1 MQLKGAYDGYSC
13 QQLLSIISNP
23 TLSDICRKIYCDR
36 GITAVFKKT
45 ALSGDEESIELLHN
59 IALGYDEFGKKAED
73 ILYHIVRTPTNE
85 TLSIIRLIKNAC
97 LKLYNLAHAAT
108 NSPLKPAGPDNSDD
122 LLFKKLFSPS
132 KLMTIIGD
140 EIPLISEKQ
149 SLSKVLLNDKNNELS
164 DGTNFWDKN
173 RQLTT
178 DEIDCYLQKIAANAK
193 NTQVN
198 YPTGLYLPDSN
209 STYLEFAL
217 NDNIKIDPSWPKEVQ
232 LFPINTGGHWI
243 LVSLQKIVNEK
254 NNTPQIK
261 CVIFNSLRALGH
273 DKENSLKRV
282 INSFNSKIMGEM
294 PNNKNITDHLTEPE
308 IIFLHADLQQYLSQ
322 SCGAFV
328 CMAAKE
334 VIEQRESNSDS
345 APYTLL
351 KNYADRFKKYS
362 AEEQYEID
370 FQHRLI
376 NRNCYLDKY
385 GDALI
390 NASYT
395 QLEKTHSQPK
405 NRASGNRVS

>member
-1 MQLKGAYDGYSC
+1 MVTVVSNYCQLSQTQLC
-13 QQLLSIISNP
+13 QTFAEKFTVTEELLQS
-23 TLSDICRKIYCDR
+23 L
-36 GITAVFKKT
+36 KKT

-73 ILYHIVRTPTNE
+73 ILYHIVRNPTNE

-97 LKLYNLAHAAT
+97 LKLYNLAHTAT
-108 NSPLKPAGPDNSDD
+108 KHPLKSHDSDD

-132 KLMTIIGD
+132 KLMTIIGE

-149 SLSKVLLNDKNNELS
+149 SLSKVLLNDENNELS

-178 DEIDCYLQKIAANAK
+178 DEIACYLKKIAANAK

-198 YPTGLYLPDSN
+198 YPTDFYLPNSN
-209 STYLEFAL
+209 STYLEVAL
-217 NDNIKIDPSWPKEVQ
+217 NDNIKSDPLWPKAVQ

-254 NNTPQIK
+254 NNTQQIK
-261 CVIFNSLRALGH
+261 CIIFNSLRALGH
-273 DKENSLKRV
+273 EKENSLKRI
-282 INSFNSKIMGEM
+282 INSFNSELMGEM
-294 PNNKNITDHLTEPE
+294 SNNNIKVHLTEPE

-328 CMAAKE
+328 CMAAQE

-370 FQHRLI
+370 FQHRQA

-385 GDALI
+385 GDANI
-390 NASYT
+390 NHYYKD
-395 QLEKTHSQPK
+395 LEIKHSQPQ
-405 NRASGNRVS
+405 NRASGKRVS

>member
-1 MQLKGAYDGYSC
+1 MVTVVSNYCQLSQTQLC
-13 QQLLSIISNP
+13 QTFAEKFTVTEELLQS
-23 TLSDICRKIYCDR
+23 L
-36 GITAVFKKT
+36 KKT

-73 ILYHIVRTPTNE
+73 ILYHIVRNPTNE

-97 LKLYNLAHAAT
+97 LKLYNLAHTAT
-108 NSPLKPAGPDNSDD
+108 KHPLKSHDSDD

-132 KLMTIIGD
+132 KLMTIIGED
-140 EIPLISEKQ
+140 IPLISEKQ

-178 DEIDCYLQKIAANAK
+178 DEIACYLKKIAANAK

-198 YPTGLYLPDSN
+198 YPTDFYLPNSN
-209 STYLEFAL
+209 STYLEVAL
-217 NDNIKIDPSWPKEVQ
+217 NDNIKSDPLWPKAVQ

-254 NNTPQIK
+254 NNTQQIK
-261 CVIFNSLRALGH
+261 CIIFNSLRALGH
-273 DKENSLKRV
+273 EKENSLKRI
-282 INSFNSKIMGEM
+282 INSFNSELMGEM
-294 PNNKNITDHLTEPE
+294 SNNNIKVHLTEPE

-328 CMAAKE
+328 CMAAQE

-345 APYTLL
+345 AHYTLL

-370 FQHRLI
+370 FQHRQV

-385 GDALI
+385 GDANI
-390 NASYT
+390 NHYYKD
-395 QLEKTHSQPK
+395 LEIKHSQPQ
-405 NRASGNRVS
+405 NRASGKRVS

>member
-1 MQLKGAYDGYSC
+1 MVTVVSNYCQLS
-13 QQLLSIISNP
+13 QTQLSQTFAEKFTVTEELLQS
-23 TLSDICRKIYCDR
+23 L
-36 GITAVFKKT
+36 KKT

-59 IALGYDEFGKKAED
+59 IALGYDKFGKEAED

-97 LKLYNLAHAAT
+97 LKLYNLAHIAT
-108 NSPLKPAGPDNSDD
+108 NSPLKSHDSDD

-140 EIPLISEKQ
+140 AIPLISEKQ
-149 SLSKVLLNDKNNELS
+149 SLSKVLLNDENNELS

-178 DEIDCYLQKIAANAK
+178 DEIACYLQKIAANAK

-198 YPTGLYLPDSN
+198 YPTGLYVPY
-209 STYLEFAL
+209 STRTHLEDAL
-217 NDNIKIDPSWPKEVQ
+217 NENIKSDPSWPNEVQ

-243 LVSLQKIVNEK
+243 LVSLQKIVNKK
-254 NNTPQIK
+254 NNKLQIK
-261 CVIFNSLRALGH
+261 CVIFNSLRALGY

-282 INSFNSKIMGEM
+282 INSFNSELMGEM
-294 PNNKNITDHLTEPE
+294 SNNNIKVHLNEPE
-308 IIFLHADLQQYLSQ
+308 IIFLHADLQQYLRQ

-328 CMAAKE
+328 CMAAQE

-370 FQHRLI
+370 FQHRLA

-385 GDALI
+385 GDANI
-390 NASYT
+390 NHYYRN
-395 QLEKTHSQPK
+395 LEIKHSQPK
-405 NRASGNRVS
+405 NRASGKRVS

>member
-1 MQLKGAYDGYSC
+1 MVTVVSNYCQLS
-13 QQLLSIISNP
+13 QTQLSQTFAEKFTVTEELLQS
-23 TLSDICRKIYCDR
+23 L
-36 GITAVFKKT
+36 KKT

-73 ILYHIVRTPTNE
+73 ILYHIVRNPTNE

-97 LKLYNLAHAAT
+97 LKLYNLAHTAT
-108 NSPLKPAGPDNSDD
+108 NSHLKPTGPDTSDV

-149 SLSKVLLNDKNNELS
+149 SLSKVLLNDENNELS
-164 DGTNFWDKN
+164 DDTNFWDKN

-178 DEIDCYLQKIAANAK
+178 DEIACYLQKIAANAK

-198 YPTGLYLPDSN
+198 YPTGLYVPY
-209 STYLEFAL
+209 STRTHLEDAL
-217 NDNIKIDPSWPKEVQ
+217 NENIKSDPSWPNEVQ

-254 NNTPQIK
+254 NNTQQIK

-282 INSFNSKIMGEM
+282 INSFNSKFMGEM
-294 PNNKNITDHLTEPE
+294 PNNDNITDHLTEPE

-328 CMAAKE
+328 CMAAQE

-345 APYTLL
+345 SPYTLL

-385 GDALI
+385 GDANI
-390 NASYT
+390 NHYYIN
-395 QLEKTHSQPK
+395 LEIKYSHPQNK
-405 NRASGNRVS
+405 ASGKRVS

>member
-1 MQLKGAYDGYSC
+1 MVTVVSNYCQLS
-13 QQLLSIISNP
+13 QTQLSQTFAEKFTVTEELLQS
-23 TLSDICRKIYCDR
+23 L
-36 GITAVFKKT
+36 KKT

-73 ILYHIVRTPTNE
+73 ILYHIVRNPTNE

-97 LKLYNLAHAAT
+97 LKLYNLAHTAT
-108 NSPLKPAGPDNSDD
+108 KHPLKSHDSDD

-132 KLMTIIGD
+132 KLMTIIGED
-140 EIPLISEKQ
+140 IPLISEKQ

-178 DEIDCYLQKIAANAK
+178 DEIACYLKKIAANAK

-198 YPTGLYLPDSN
+198 YPTDFYLPNSN
-209 STYLEFAL
+209 STYLEVAL
-217 NDNIKIDPSWPKEVQ
+217 NDNIKSDPLWPKAVQ

-254 NNTPQIK
+254 NNTQQIK
-261 CVIFNSLRALGH
+261 CIIFNSLRALGH
-273 DKENSLKRV
+273 EKENSLKRI
-282 INSFNSKIMGEM
+282 INSFNSELMREM
-294 PNNKNITDHLTEPE
+294 SNNNIKVHLTEPE

-328 CMAAKE
+328 CMAAQE

-370 FQHRLI
+370 FQHRQVD
-376 NRNCYLDKY
+376 RNCYLDKY
-385 GDALI
+385 GDANI
-390 NASYT
+390 NDYYRD
-395 QLEKTHSQPK
+395 LEIKHSQPQ
-405 NRASGNRVS
+405 NRASGKRVS

>member
-1 MQLKGAYDGYSC
+1 MMVTVVSNYCQLSQTQLC
-13 QQLLSIISNP
+13 QTFAEKFTVTEELLQS
-23 TLSDICRKIYCDR
+23 L
-36 GITAVFKKT
+36 KKT

-73 ILYHIVRTPTNE
+73 ILYHIVRNPTNE

-97 LKLYNLAHAAT
+97 LKLYNLAHTAT
-108 NSPLKPAGPDNSDD
+108 KHPLKSHDSDD

-132 KLMTIIGD
+132 KLMTIIGED
-140 EIPLISEKQ
+140 IPLISEKQ

-178 DEIDCYLQKIAANAK
+178 DEIACYLKKIAANAK

-198 YPTGLYLPDSN
+198 YPTDFYLPNSN
-209 STYLEFAL
+209 STYLEVAL
-217 NDNIKIDPSWPKEVQ
+217 NDNIKSDPLWPKAVQ

-254 NNTPQIK
+254 NNTQQIK
-261 CVIFNSLRALGH
+261 CIIFNSLRALDH
-273 DKENSLKRV
+273 EKENSLKRI
-282 INSFNSKIMGEM
+282 INSFNSELMREM
-294 PNNKNITDHLTEPE
+294 SNNNIKVHLTEPE

-328 CMAAKE
+328 CMAAQE

-345 APYTLL
+345 AHYTLL

-370 FQHRLI
+370 FQHRQV

-385 GDALI
+385 GDANI
-390 NASYT
+390 NDYYRD
-395 QLEKTHSQPK
+395 LEIKHSQPQ
-405 NRASGNRVS
+405 NRASGKRVS

>member
-1 MQLKGAYDGYSC
+1 MVTVVSNYCQLS
-13 QQLLSIISNP
+13 QTQLSQTFAEKFTVTEELLQS
-23 TLSDICRKIYCDR
+23 L
-36 GITAVFKKT
+36 KKT

-59 IALGYDEFGKKAED
+59 IALGYDKFGKEAED
-73 ILYHIVRTPTNE
+73 ILYHIVRTPINE

-97 LKLYNLAHAAT
+97 LKLYNLAHIAT
-108 NSPLKPAGPDNSDD
+108 NSPLKSHDSDD

-149 SLSKVLLNDKNNELS
+149 SLSKVLLNDENNELS

-178 DEIDCYLQKIAANAK
+178 DEIACYLQKIAANAK

-198 YPTGLYLPDSN
+198 YPTGLYVPY
-209 STYLEFAL
+209 STRTHLEDAL
-217 NDNIKIDPSWPKEVQ
+217 NENIKSDPSWPNEVQ

-243 LVSLQKIVNEK
+243 LVSLQKIVNKK
-254 NNTPQIK
+254 NNKLQIK
-261 CVIFNSLRALGH
+261 CVIFNSLRALGY

-282 INSFNSKIMGEM
+282 INSFNSELMGEM
-294 PNNKNITDHLTEPE
+294 SNNNIKVHLNEPE

-328 CMAAKE
+328 CMAAQE

-370 FQHRLI
+370 FQHRLA

-385 GDALI
+385 GDANI
-390 NASYT
+390 NHYYRN
-395 QLEKTHSQPK
+395 LEIKHSQPK
-405 NRASGNRVS
+405 NRASGKRVS

>member
-1 MQLKGAYDGYSC
+1 MVTVVSNYCQLS
-13 QQLLSIISNP
+13 QTQLSQTFAEKFTVTDELLQS
-23 TLSDICRKIYCDR
+23 L
-36 GITAVFKKT
+36 KKK

-73 ILYHIVRTPTNE
+73 ILYHIVRNPTNE

-97 LKLYNLAHAAT
+97 LKLYNLAHTAT
-108 NSPLKPAGPDNSDD
+108 KHPLKSHDSDD

-132 KLMTIIGD
+132 KLMTIIGED
-140 EIPLISEKQ
+140 IPLISEKQ

-178 DEIDCYLQKIAANAK
+178 DEIACYLKKIAANAK

-198 YPTGLYLPDSN
+198 YPTDFYLPNSN
-209 STYLEFAL
+209 STYLEVAL
-217 NDNIKIDPSWPKEVQ
+217 NDNIKSDPLWPKAVQ

-254 NNTPQIK
+254 NNTQQIK
-261 CVIFNSLRALGH
+261 CIIFNSLRALGH
-273 DKENSLKRV
+273 EKENSLKRI
-282 INSFNSKIMGEM
+282 INSFNSELMGEM
-294 PNNKNITDHLTEPE
+294 SNNNIKVHLTEPE

-328 CMAAKE
+328 CMAAQE

-370 FQHRLI
+370 FQHRQA

-385 GDALI
+385 GDANI
-390 NASYT
+390 NDYYRD
-395 QLEKTHSQPK
+395 LEIKHSQPQ
-405 NRASGNRVS
+405 NRASGKRVS

>member
-1 MQLKGAYDGYSC
+1 MMVTVVSNYCQLS
-13 QQLLSIISNP
+13 QTQLSQTFAEKFTVTEELLQS
-23 TLSDICRKIYCDR
+23 L
-36 GITAVFKKT
+36 KKT

-59 IALGYDEFGKKAED
+59 IALGYDKFGKEAED

-97 LKLYNLAHAAT
+97 LKLYNLAHIAT
-108 NSPLKPAGPDNSDD
+108 NSPLKSHDSDD

-149 SLSKVLLNDKNNELS
+149 SLSKVLLNDENNELS

-178 DEIDCYLQKIAANAK
+178 DEIACYLQKIAANAK

-198 YPTGLYLPDSN
+198 YPTGLYVPY
-209 STYLEFAL
+209 STRTHLEDAL
-217 NDNIKIDPSWPKEVQ
+217 NENIKSDPSWPNEVQ

-243 LVSLQKIVNEK
+243 LVSLQKIVNKK
-254 NNTPQIK
+254 NNKLQIK
-261 CVIFNSLRALGH
+261 CVIFNSLRALGY

-282 INSFNSKIMGEM
+282 INSFNSELMGEM
-294 PNNKNITDHLTEPE
+294 SNNTIKVHLNEPE

-328 CMAAKE
+328 CMAAQE

-370 FQHRLI
+370 FQHRLA

-385 GDALI
+385 GDANI
-390 NASYT
+390 NHYYRN
-395 QLEKTHSQPK
+395 LEIKHSQPK
-405 NRASGNRVS
+405 NRASGKRVS

>member
-1 MQLKGAYDGYSC
+1 MVTVVSNYCQLSQTQLC
-13 QQLLSIISNP
+13 QTFAEKFTVTEELLQS
-23 TLSDICRKIYCDR
+23 L
-36 GITAVFKKT
+36 KKT

-73 ILYHIVRTPTNE
+73 ILYHIVINPTNE

-97 LKLYNLAHAAT
+97 LKLYNLAHTAT
-108 NSPLKPAGPDNSDD
+108 KHPLKSHDSDD

-132 KLMTIIGD
+132 KLMTIIGED
-140 EIPLISEKQ
+140 IPLISEKQ

-178 DEIDCYLQKIAANAK
+178 DEIDCYLQKIAASAK

-209 STYLEFAL
+209 STYLEIAL
-217 NDNIKIDPSWPKEVQ
+217 NDNIKSDPSWPKEVQ

-254 NNTPQIK
+254 NNTQQIK

-273 DKENSLKRV
+273 DNENSLKRI
-282 INSFNSKIMGEM
+282 INSFNSELIGEM
-294 PNNKNITDHLTEPE
+294 SNNNIKVHLTEPE

-328 CMAAKE
+328 CMAAQE

-370 FQHRLI
+370 FQHRQA

-385 GDALI
+385 GDANI
-390 NASYT
+390 NHYYRN
-395 QLEKTHSQPK
+395 LEIKYSPPQNK
-405 NRASGNRVS
+405 ASGKRVS

>member
-1 MQLKGAYDGYSC
+1 MMVTVVSNYCQLS
-13 QQLLSIISNP
+13 QTQLSQTFAEKFTVTEELLQS
-23 TLSDICRKIYCDR
+23 L
-36 GITAVFKKT
+36 KKT

-59 IALGYDEFGKKAED
+59 IALGYDKFGKEAED

-97 LKLYNLAHAAT
+97 LKLYNLAHIAT
-108 NSPLKPAGPDNSDD
+108 NSPLKSHDSDD

-149 SLSKVLLNDKNNELS
+149 SLSKVLLNDENNELS

-178 DEIDCYLQKIAANAK
+178 DEIACYLQKIAANAK

-198 YPTGLYLPDSN
+198 YPTGLYVPY
-209 STYLEFAL
+209 STRTHLEDAL
-217 NDNIKIDPSWPKEVQ
+217 NENIKSDPSWPNEVQ

-243 LVSLQKIVNEK
+243 LVSLQKIVNKK
-254 NNTPQIK
+254 NNKLQIK
-261 CVIFNSLRALGH
+261 CVIFNSLRALGY

-282 INSFNSKIMGEM
+282 INSFNSELMGEM
-294 PNNKNITDHLTEPE
+294 SNNNIKVHLNEPE

-328 CMAAKE
+328 CMAAQE

-370 FQHRLI
+370 FQHRLA

-385 GDALI
+385 GDANI
-390 NASYT
+390 NHYYRN
-395 QLEKTHSQPK
+395 LEIKHSQRK
-405 NRASGNRVS
+405 NRASGKRVS

>member
-1 MQLKGAYDGYSC
+1 MMVTVVSNYCQLS
-13 QQLLSIISNP
+13 QTQLSQTFAEKFTVTEELLQS
-23 TLSDICRKIYCDR
+23 L
-36 GITAVFKKT
+36 KKT

-59 IALGYDEFGKKAED
+59 IALGYDKFGKEAED

-97 LKLYNLAHAAT
+97 LKLYNLAHIAT
-108 NSPLKPAGPDNSDD
+108 NSSLKSHDSDD

-149 SLSKVLLNDKNNELS
+149 SLSKVLLNDENNELS

-178 DEIDCYLQKIAANAK
+178 DEIACYLQKIAANAK

-198 YPTGLYLPDSN
+198 YPTGLYVPY
-209 STYLEFAL
+209 STRTHLEDAL
-217 NDNIKIDPSWPKEVQ
+217 NENIKSDPSWPNEVQ

-243 LVSLQKIVNEK
+243 LVSLQKIVNKK
-254 NNTPQIK
+254 NNKLQIK
-261 CVIFNSLRALGH
+261 CVIFNSLRALGY

-282 INSFNSKIMGEM
+282 INSFNSELMGEM
-294 PNNKNITDHLTEPE
+294 SNNNIKVHLNEPE

-328 CMAAKE
+328 CMAAQE

-351 KNYADRFKKYS
+351 KNYADRFKNYS

-370 FQHRLI
+370 FQHRLA

-385 GDALI
+385 GDANI
-390 NASYT
+390 NHYYRN
-395 QLEKTHSQPK
+395 LEIKHSQPK
-405 NRASGNRVS
+405 NRASGKRVS

>member
-1 MQLKGAYDGYSC
+1 MVTVVSNYCQLS
-13 QQLLSIISNP
+13 QTQLSQTFAEKFTVTEELLQS
-23 TLSDICRKIYCDR
+23 L
-36 GITAVFKKT
+36 KKT

-73 ILYHIVRTPTNE
+73 ILYHIVRNPTNE

-97 LKLYNLAHAAT
+97 LKLYNLAHIAT
-108 NSPLKPAGPDNSDD
+108 NSPLKSHDSDN

-149 SLSKVLLNDKNNELS
+149 SLSKVLLNDENNELS

-178 DEIDCYLQKIAANAK
+178 DEIACYLQKIAANAK

-198 YPTGLYLPDSN
+198 YPTGLYVPY
-209 STYLEFAL
+209 STRTHLEDAL
-217 NDNIKIDPSWPKEVQ
+217 NENIKSDPSWPNEVQ

-243 LVSLQKIVNEK
+243 LVSLQKIVNKK
-254 NNTPQIK
+254 NNKLQIK
-261 CVIFNSLRALGH
+261 CVIFNSLRALGY

-282 INSFNSKIMGEM
+282 INSFNSELMGEM
-294 PNNKNITDHLTEPE
+294 SNNNIKVHLNEPE

-328 CMAAKE
+328 CMAAQE

-370 FQHRLI
+370 FQHRLA

-385 GDALI
+385 GDANI
-390 NASYT
+390 NHYYRN
-395 QLEKTHSQPK
+395 LEIKHSQPK
-405 NRASGNRVS
+405 NRASGKRVS

>member
-1 MQLKGAYDGYSC
+1 MMVTVVSNYCQLS
-13 QQLLSIISNP
+13 QTQLSQTFAEKFTVTEELLQS
-23 TLSDICRKIYCDR
+23 L
-36 GITAVFKKT
+36 KKT

-59 IALGYDEFGKKAED
+59 IALGYDKFGKEAED

-97 LKLYNLAHAAT
+97 LKLYNLAHIAT
-108 NSPLKPAGPDNSDD
+108 NSPLKSHDSDD
-122 LLFKKLFSPS
+122 LLFKKPFSPS

-149 SLSKVLLNDKNNELS
+149 SLSKVLLNDENNELS

-178 DEIDCYLQKIAANAK
+178 DEIACYLQKIAANAK

-198 YPTGLYLPDSN
+198 YPTGLYVPY
-209 STYLEFAL
+209 STRTHLEDAL
-217 NDNIKIDPSWPKEVQ
+217 NENIKSDPSWPNEVQ

-243 LVSLQKIVNEK
+243 LVSLQKIVNKK
-254 NNTPQIK
+254 NNKLQIK
-261 CVIFNSLRALGH
+261 CVIFNSLRALGY

-282 INSFNSKIMGEM
+282 INSFNSELMGEM
-294 PNNKNITDHLTEPE
+294 SNNNIKVHLNEPE

-328 CMAAKE
+328 CMAAQE
-334 VIEQRESNSDS
+334 VIEQKESNSDS

-370 FQHRLI
+370 FQHRLA

-385 GDALI
+385 GDANI
-390 NASYT
+390 NHYYRN
-395 QLEKTHSQPK
+395 LEIKHSQPK
-405 NRASGNRVS
+405 NRASGKRVS

>member
-1 MQLKGAYDGYSC
+1 MMVTVVSNYCQLSQTQLC
-13 QQLLSIISNP
+13 QTFAERFTVTEELLQS
-23 TLSDICRKIYCDR
+23 L
-36 GITAVFKKT
+36 KKT

-73 ILYHIVRTPTNE
+73 ILYHIVRNPTNE

-97 LKLYNLAHAAT
+97 LKLYNLAHTAT
-108 NSPLKPAGPDNSDD
+108 TPPLKSHDSDD

-132 KLMTIIGD
+132 KLMTIIGED
-140 EIPLISEKQ
+140 IPLISEKQ

-178 DEIDCYLQKIAANAK
+178 DEIACYLKKIAANAK

-198 YPTGLYLPDSN
+198 YPTDFYLPNSN
-209 STYLEFAL
+209 STYLEVAL
-217 NDNIKIDPSWPKEVQ
+217 NDNIRSDPLWPKVVQ

-254 NNTPQIK
+254 NNTQQIK
-261 CVIFNSLRALGH
+261 CIIFNSLRALGH
-273 DKENSLKRV
+273 EKENSLKRI
-282 INSFNSKIMGEM
+282 INSFNSELMGEM
-294 PNNKNITDHLTEPE
+294 SNNNITDHLTEPE

-328 CMAAKE
+328 CMAAQE

-345 APYTLL
+345 ALYTLL

-370 FQHRLI
+370 FQHRQV

-385 GDALI
+385 GDANI
-390 NASYT
+390 NDYYRD
-395 QLEKTHSQPK
+395 LEIKHSQPQ
-405 NRASGNRVS
+405 NRTSGKRVS

>member
-1 MQLKGAYDGYSC
+1 MVTVVSNYCQLSQTQLC
-13 QQLLSIISNP
+13 QTFAEKFTVTEELLQS
-23 TLSDICRKIYCDR
+23 L
-36 GITAVFKKT
+36 KKT

-73 ILYHIVRTPTNE
+73 IFYHIVRNPTNE

-97 LKLYNLAHAAT
+97 LKLYNLAHTAT
-108 NSPLKPAGPDNSDD
+108 KHPLKSHDSDD

-132 KLMTIIGD
+132 KLMTIIGED
-140 EIPLISEKQ
+140 IPLISEKQ

-178 DEIDCYLQKIAANAK
+178 DEIACYLKKIAANAK

-198 YPTGLYLPDSN
+198 YPTDFYLPNSN
-209 STYLEFAL
+209 STYLEVAL
-217 NDNIKIDPSWPKEVQ
+217 NDNIKSDPLWPKAVQ

-254 NNTPQIK
+254 NNTQQIK
-261 CVIFNSLRALGH
+261 CIIFNSLRAPGH
-273 DKENSLKRV
+273 EKENSLKRI
-282 INSFNSKIMGEM
+282 INSFNSELMREM
-294 PNNKNITDHLTEPE
+294 SNNNIKVHLTEPE

-328 CMAAKE
+328 CMAAQE

-345 APYTLL
+345 AHYTLL

-370 FQHRLI
+370 FQHRQV

-385 GDALI
+385 GDANI
-390 NASYT
+390 NDYYRD
-395 QLEKTHSQPK
+395 LEIKHSQPQ
-405 NRASGNRVS
+405 NRASGKRVS

>member
-1 MQLKGAYDGYSC
+1 MMVTVVSNYCQLS
-13 QQLLSIISNP
+13 QTQLSQTFAEKFTVTEELLQS
-23 TLSDICRKIYCDR
+23 L
-36 GITAVFKKT
+36 KKT

-59 IALGYDEFGKKAED
+59 IALGYDKFGKEAED

-97 LKLYNLAHAAT
+97 LKLYNLAHIAT
-108 NSPLKPAGPDNSDD
+108 NSPLKSHDSDD
-122 LLFKKLFSPS
+122 ILFKKLFSPS

-149 SLSKVLLNDKNNELS
+149 SLSKVLLNDENNELS

-178 DEIDCYLQKIAANAK
+178 DEIACYLQKIAANAK
-193 NTQVN
+193 NAQVN
-198 YPTGLYLPDSN
+198 YPTGLYVPY
-209 STYLEFAL
+209 STRTHLEDAL
-217 NDNIKIDPSWPKEVQ
+217 NENIKSDPSWPNEVQ

-243 LVSLQKIVNEK
+243 LVSLQKIVNKK
-254 NNTPQIK
+254 NNKLQIK
-261 CVIFNSLRALGH
+261 CVIFNSLRALGY

-282 INSFNSKIMGEM
+282 INSFNSELMGEM
-294 PNNKNITDHLTEPE
+294 SNNNIKVHLNEPE

-328 CMAAKE
+328 CMAAQE

-370 FQHRLI
+370 FQHRLA

-385 GDALI
+385 GDANI
-390 NASYT
+390 NHYYRN
-395 QLEKTHSQPK
+395 LEIKHSQPK
-405 NRASGNRVS
+405 NRASGKRVS

>member
-1 MQLKGAYDGYSC
+1 MVTVVSNYCQLSQTQLC
-13 QQLLSIISNP
+13 QTFAEKFTVTEELLQS
-23 TLSDICRKIYCDR
+23 L
-36 GITAVFKKT
+36 KKT

-73 ILYHIVRTPTNE
+73 ILYHIVRNPTNE

-97 LKLYNLAHAAT
+97 LKLYNLAHTAIKH
-108 NSPLKPAGPDNSDD
+108 PLKSHDSDD

-132 KLMTIIGD
+132 KLMTIIGED
-140 EIPLISEKQ
+140 IPLISEKQ

-178 DEIDCYLQKIAANAK
+178 DEIACYLKKIAANAK

-198 YPTGLYLPDSN
+198 YPTDFYLPNSN
-209 STYLEFAL
+209 STYLEVAL
-217 NDNIKIDPSWPKEVQ
+217 NDNIKSDPSWPKAVQ

-254 NNTPQIK
+254 NNTQQIK
-261 CVIFNSLRALGH
+261 CIIFNSLRALGH
-273 DKENSLKRV
+273 EKENSLKRI
-282 INSFNSKIMGEM
+282 INSFNSELMREM
-294 PNNKNITDHLTEPE
+294 SNNNIKVHLTEPE

-328 CMAAKE
+328 CMAAQE

-351 KNYADRFKKYS
+351 KNYADRFKEYS

-370 FQHRLI
+370 FQHRLV

-385 GDALI
+385 GDANI
-390 NASYT
+390 NHYYKD
-395 QLEKTHSQPK
+395 LE
-405 NRASGNRVS
+405 

>member
-1 MQLKGAYDGYSC
+1 MVTVVSNYCQLS
-13 QQLLSIISNP
+13 QTQLSQTFAEKFTVTDELLQS
-23 TLSDICRKIYCDR
+23 L
-36 GITAVFKKT
+36 KKT

-73 ILYHIVRTPTNE
+73 ILYHIVINPTNE

-97 LKLYNLAHAAT
+97 LKLYNLAHTAT
-108 NSPLKPAGPDNSDD
+108 KHPLKSHDSDD

-132 KLMTIIGD
+132 KLMTIIGED
-140 EIPLISEKQ
+140 IPLISEKQ

-178 DEIDCYLQKIAANAK
+178 DEIDCYLQKIAASAK

-209 STYLEFAL
+209 STYLEIAL
-217 NDNIKIDPSWPKEVQ
+217 NDNIKSDPSWPKEVQ

-254 NNTPQIK
+254 NNTQQIK

-273 DKENSLKRV
+273 DNENSLKRI
-282 INSFNSKIMGEM
+282 INSFNSELIGEM
-294 PNNKNITDHLTEPE
+294 SNNNIKVHLTEPE

-328 CMAAKE
+328 CMAAQE

-370 FQHRLI
+370 FQHRQA

-385 GDALI
+385 GDANI
-390 NASYT
+390 NHYYRN
-395 QLEKTHSQPK
+395 LEIKHSQPK
-405 NRASGNRVS
+405 NRASGKRVS

>member
-1 MQLKGAYDGYSC
+1 MVTVVSNYCQLS
-13 QQLLSIISNP
+13 QTQLSQTFAEKFTVTDELLQS
-23 TLSDICRKIYCDR
+23 L
-36 GITAVFKKT
+36 KKT

-73 ILYHIVRTPTNE
+73 ILYHIVINPTNE

-97 LKLYNLAHAAT
+97 LKLYNLAHTAT
-108 NSPLKPAGPDNSDD
+108 KHPLKSHDSDD

-132 KLMTIIGD
+132 KLMTIIGED
-140 EIPLISEKQ
+140 IPLISEKQ

-178 DEIDCYLQKIAANAK
+178 DEIDCYLQKIAASAK

-209 STYLEFAL
+209 STYLEIAL
-217 NDNIKIDPSWPKEVQ
+217 NDNIKSDPSWPKEVQ

-254 NNTPQIK
+254 NNTQQIK

-273 DKENSLKRV
+273 DNENSLKRI
-282 INSFNSKIMGEM
+282 INSFNSELIGEM
-294 PNNKNITDHLTEPE
+294 SNNNIKVHLNEPE

-328 CMAAKE
+328 CMAAQE

-370 FQHRLI
+370 FQHRQA

-385 GDALI
+385 GDANI
-390 NASYT
+390 NHYYRN
-395 QLEKTHSQPK
+395 LEIKYSHPQNK
-405 NRASGNRVS
+405 ASGKRVS

>member
-1 MQLKGAYDGYSC
+1 MVTVVSNYCQLS
-13 QQLLSIISNP
+13 QTQLSQTFAEKFTVTDELLQS
-23 TLSDICRKIYCDR
+23 L
-36 GITAVFKKT
+36 KKT

-73 ILYHIVRTPTNE
+73 ILYHIVINPTNE

-97 LKLYNLAHAAT
+97 LKLYNLAHTAT
-108 NSPLKPAGPDNSDD
+108 KHPLKSHDSDD

-149 SLSKVLLNDKNNELS
+149 SLSKVLLNDENNELS

-178 DEIDCYLQKIAANAK
+178 DEIACYLKKIAANAK

-198 YPTGLYLPDSN
+198 YPTDFYLPNSN
-209 STYLEFAL
+209 STYLEVAL
-217 NDNIKIDPSWPKEVQ
+217 NDNIKSDPSWPKEVQ

-254 NNTPQIK
+254 NNTQQIK

-273 DKENSLKRV
+273 DNENSLKRI
-282 INSFNSKIMGEM
+282 INSFNSELIGEM
-294 PNNKNITDHLTEPE
+294 SNNNIKVHLTEPE

-328 CMAAKE
+328 CMAAQE

-370 FQHRLI
+370 FQHRQA

-385 GDALI
+385 GDANI
-390 NASYT
+390 NDYYRD
-395 QLEKTHSQPK
+395 LEIKHSQPQ
-405 NRASGNRVS
+405 NRASGKRVS

>member
-1 MQLKGAYDGYSC
+1 MVTVVSNYCQLS
-13 QQLLSIISNP
+13 QTQLSQTFAEKFTVTDELLQS
-23 TLSDICRKIYCDR
+23 L
-36 GITAVFKKT
+36 KKT

-73 ILYHIVRTPTNE
+73 ILYHIVRNPTNE

-97 LKLYNLAHAAT
+97 LKLYNLAHTAT
-108 NSPLKPAGPDNSDD
+108 KHPLKSHDSDD

-132 KLMTIIGD
+132 KLMTIIGED
-140 EIPLISEKQ
+140 IPLISEKQ

-178 DEIDCYLQKIAANAK
+178 DEIACYLKKIAANAK

-198 YPTGLYLPDSN
+198 YPTDFYLPNSN
-209 STYLEFAL
+209 STYLEVAL
-217 NDNIKIDPSWPKEVQ
+217 NDNIKSDPLWPKAVQ

-254 NNTPQIK
+254 NNTQQIK
-261 CVIFNSLRALGH
+261 CIIFNSLRALGH
-273 DKENSLKRV
+273 EKENSLKRI
-282 INSFNSKIMGEM
+282 INSFNSELMGEM
-294 PNNKNITDHLTEPE
+294 SNNNIKVHLTEPE

-328 CMAAKE
+328 CMEAQE

-370 FQHRLI
+370 FQHRQA

-385 GDALI
+385 GDANI
-390 NASYT
+390 NDYYRD
-395 QLEKTHSQPK
+395 LEIKHSQPQ
-405 NRASGNRVS
+405 NRASGKRVS

>member
-1 MQLKGAYDGYSC
+1 MVTVVSNYCQLS
-13 QQLLSIISNP
+13 QTQLSQTFAEKFTVTEELLQS
-23 TLSDICRKIYCDR
+23 L
-36 GITAVFKKT
+36 KKT

-73 ILYHIVRTPTNE
+73 ILYHIVRNPTNE

-97 LKLYNLAHAAT
+97 LKLYNLAHTAT
-108 NSPLKPAGPDNSDD
+108 KHPLKSHDSDD

-132 KLMTIIGD
+132 KLMTIIGED
-140 EIPLISEKQ
+140 IPLISEKQ

-178 DEIDCYLQKIAANAK
+178 DEIACYLKKIAANAK

-198 YPTGLYLPDSN
+198 YPTDFYLPNSN
-209 STYLEFAL
+209 STYLEVAL
-217 NDNIKIDPSWPKEVQ
+217 NDNIKSDPLWPKAVQ

-243 LVSLQKIVNEK
+243 LVSLQKIVNKK
-254 NNTPQIK
+254 NNKLQIK

-273 DKENSLKRV
+273 DKENSLKRI
-282 INSFNSKIMGEM
+282 INSFNSELMGEM
-294 PNNKNITDHLTEPE
+294 SNNENITVHLTEPE

-328 CMAAKE
+328 CMAAQE

-370 FQHRLI
+370 FQHRQA

-385 GDALI
+385 GDANI
-390 NASYT
+390 NDYYRD
-395 QLEKTHSQPK
+395 LEIKHSQPQ
-405 NRASGNRVS
+405 NRASGKRVS

>member
-1 MQLKGAYDGYSC
+1 MVTVVSNYCQLS
-13 QQLLSIISNP
+13 QTQLSQTFAEKFTVTDELLQS
-23 TLSDICRKIYCDR
+23 L
-36 GITAVFKKT
+36 KKT

-73 ILYHIVRTPTNE
+73 ILYHIVRNPTNE

-97 LKLYNLAHAAT
+97 LKLYNLAHTAT
-108 NSPLKPAGPDNSDD
+108 KHPLKSHDSDD

-132 KLMTIIGD
+132 KLMTIIGED
-140 EIPLISEKQ
+140 IPLISEKQ

-178 DEIDCYLQKIAANAK
+178 DEIACYLKKIAANAK

-198 YPTGLYLPDSN
+198 YPTDFYLPNSN
-209 STYLEFAL
+209 STYLEVAL
-217 NDNIKIDPSWPKEVQ
+217 NDNIKSDPLWPKAVQ

-254 NNTPQIK
+254 NNTQQIK
-261 CVIFNSLRALGH
+261 CIIFNSLRALGH
-273 DKENSLKRV
+273 EKENSLKRI
-282 INSFNSKIMGEM
+282 INSFNSELMGEM
-294 PNNKNITDHLTEPE
+294 SNNNIKVHLTEPE

-328 CMAAKE
+328 CMAAQE

-345 APYTLL
+345 ATYTLL

-370 FQHRLI
+370 FQHRQA

-385 GDALI
+385 GDANI
-390 NASYT
+390 NDYYRD
-395 QLEKTHSQPK
+395 LEIKHSQPQ
-405 NRASGNRVS
+405 NRASGKRVS

>member
-1 MQLKGAYDGYSC
+1 MMVTVVSNYCQLS
-13 QQLLSIISNP
+13 QTQLSQTFAEKFTVTEELLQS
-23 TLSDICRKIYCDR
+23 L
-36 GITAVFKKT
+36 KKT

-59 IALGYDEFGKKAED
+59 IALGYDKFGKEAED

-97 LKLYNLAHAAT
+97 LKLYNLAHIAT
-108 NSPLKPAGPDNSDD
+108 NSPLKSHDSDD

-149 SLSKVLLNDKNNELS
+149 SLSKVLLNDENNELS

-178 DEIDCYLQKIAANAK
+178 DEIACYLQKIAANAK

-198 YPTGLYLPDSN
+198 YPTGLYVPY
-209 STYLEFAL
+209 STRTHLEDAL
-217 NDNIKIDPSWPKEVQ
+217 NENIKSDPSWPNEVQ

-243 LVSLQKIVNEK
+243 LVSLQKIVNNK
-254 NNTPQIK
+254 LQIK
-261 CVIFNSLRALGH
+261 CVIFNSLRALGY

-282 INSFNSKIMGEM
+282 INSFNSELMGEM
-294 PNNKNITDHLTEPE
+294 SNNNIKVHLNEPE

-328 CMAAKE
+328 CMAAQE

-370 FQHRLI
+370 FQHRLA

-385 GDALI
+385 GDANI
-390 NASYT
+390 NHYYRN
-395 QLEKTHSQPK
+395 LEIKHSQPK
-405 NRASGNRVS
+405 NRASGKRVS

>member
-1 MQLKGAYDGYSC
+1 MVTVVSNYCQLS
-13 QQLLSIISNP
+13 QTQLSQTFAEKFTVTEELLQS
-23 TLSDICRKIYCDR
+23 L
-36 GITAVFKKT
+36 KKT

-59 IALGYDEFGKKAED
+59 IALGYDKFGKEAED

-97 LKLYNLAHAAT
+97 LKLYNLAHIAT
-108 NSPLKPAGPDNSDD
+108 NSPLKSHDSDD
-122 LLFKKLFSPS
+122 LLFKKPFSPS

-149 SLSKVLLNDKNNELS
+149 SLSKVLLNDENNELS

-178 DEIDCYLQKIAANAK
+178 DEIACYLQKIAANAK
-193 NTQVN
+193 NAQVN
-198 YPTGLYLPDSN
+198 YPTGLYVPY
-209 STYLEFAL
+209 STRTHLEDAL
-217 NDNIKIDPSWPKEVQ
+217 NENIKSDPSWPNEVQ

-243 LVSLQKIVNEK
+243 LVSLQKIVNKK
-254 NNTPQIK
+254 NNKLQIK
-261 CVIFNSLRALGH
+261 CVIFNSLRALGY

-282 INSFNSKIMGEM
+282 INSFNSELMGEM
-294 PNNKNITDHLTEPE
+294 SNNNIKVHLNEPE

-328 CMAAKE
+328 CMAAQE

-370 FQHRLI
+370 FQHRLA

-385 GDALI
+385 GDANI
-390 NASYT
+390 NDYYRD
-395 QLEKTHSQPK
+395 LEIKHSQPQ
-405 NRASGNRVS
+405 NRASGKRVS

>member
-1 MQLKGAYDGYSC
+1 MVTVVSNYCQLS
-13 QQLLSIISNP
+13 QTQLSQTFAEKFTVTEELLQS
-23 TLSDICRKIYCDR
+23 L
-36 GITAVFKKT
+36 KKT

-59 IALGYDEFGKKAED
+59 IALGYDKFGKEAED

-85 TLSIIRLIKNAC
+85 TLSIIRPIKNAC
-97 LKLYNLAHAAT
+97 LKLYNLAHIAT
-108 NSPLKPAGPDNSDD
+108 NSPLKSHDSDD

-149 SLSKVLLNDKNNELS
+149 SLSKVLLNDENNELS

-178 DEIDCYLQKIAANAK
+178 DEIACYLQKIAANAK

-198 YPTGLYLPDSN
+198 YPTGLYVPY
-209 STYLEFAL
+209 STRTHLEDAL
-217 NDNIKIDPSWPKEVQ
+217 NENIKSDPSWPNEVQ

-243 LVSLQKIVNEK
+243 LVSLQKIVNKK
-254 NNTPQIK
+254 NNKLQIK
-261 CVIFNSLRALGH
+261 CVIFNSLRALGY

-282 INSFNSKIMGEM
+282 INSFNSELMGEM
-294 PNNKNITDHLTEPE
+294 SNNNIKVHLNEPE

-328 CMAAKE
+328 CMAAQE

-370 FQHRLI
+370 FQHRLA

-385 GDALI
+385 GDANI
-390 NASYT
+390 NHYYRN
-395 QLEKTHSQPK
+395 LEIKHSQPK
-405 NRASGNRVS
+405 NRASGKRVS

>member
-1 MQLKGAYDGYSC
+1 MVTVVSNYCQLSQTQLC
-13 QQLLSIISNP
+13 QTFAEKFTVTEELLQS
-23 TLSDICRKIYCDR
+23 L
-36 GITAVFKKT
+36 KKT

-73 ILYHIVRTPTNE
+73 ILYHIVRNPTNE

-97 LKLYNLAHAAT
+97 LKLYNLAHTAT
-108 NSPLKPAGPDNSDD
+108 TPPLKSHDSDD

-132 KLMTIIGD
+132 KLMTIIGED
-140 EIPLISEKQ
+140 IPLISEKQ

-178 DEIDCYLQKIAANAK
+178 DEIACYLKKIAANAK

-198 YPTGLYLPDSN
+198 YPTDFYLPNSN
-209 STYLEFAL
+209 STYLEVAL
-217 NDNIKIDPSWPKEVQ
+217 NDNIRSDPLWPKAVQ

-254 NNTPQIK
+254 NNTQQIK
-261 CVIFNSLRALGH
+261 CIIFNSLRALGH
-273 DKENSLKRV
+273 EKENSLKRI
-282 INSFNSKIMGEM
+282 INSFNSELMGEM
-294 PNNKNITDHLTEPE
+294 SNNNITDHLTEPE

-328 CMAAKE
+328 CMAAQE

-345 APYTLL
+345 ALYTLL
-351 KNYADRFKKYS
+351 KNHADRFKKYS

-370 FQHRLI
+370 FQHRQV

-385 GDALI
+385 GDANI
-390 NASYT
+390 NDYYRD
-395 QLEKTHSQPK
+395 LEIKHSQPQ
-405 NRASGNRVS
+405 NRASGKRVS

>member
-1 MQLKGAYDGYSC
+1 MVTVVSNYCQLS
-13 QQLLSIISNP
+13 QTQLSQTFAEKFTVTDELLQS
-23 TLSDICRKIYCDR
+23 L
-36 GITAVFKKT
+36 KKT

-73 ILYHIVRTPTNE
+73 ILYHIVRNPTNE

-97 LKLYNLAHAAT
+97 LKLYNLAHTAT
-108 NSPLKPAGPDNSDD
+108 KHPLKSHDSDD

-132 KLMTIIGD
+132 KLMTIIGED
-140 EIPLISEKQ
+140 IPLISEKQ

-178 DEIDCYLQKIAANAK
+178 DEIDCYLQKIVANAK

-198 YPTGLYLPDSN
+198 YPTDFYLPDSN
-209 STYLEFAL
+209 STYLEIAL
-217 NDNIKIDPSWPKEVQ
+217 NDNIKSDPSWPKEVQ

-254 NNTPQIK
+254 NNTQQIK
-261 CVIFNSLRALGH
+261 CIIFNSLRALGH
-273 DKENSLKRV
+273 EKENSLKRI
-282 INSFNSKIMGEM
+282 INSFNSELMREM
-294 PNNKNITDHLTEPE
+294 SNNNIKVHLTEPE

-345 APYTLL
+345 DPYTLL

-370 FQHRLI
+370 FQHRQV

-385 GDALI
+385 GDANI
-390 NASYT
+390 NDYYRD
-395 QLEKTHSQPK
+395 LEIKHSHPQ
-405 NRASGNRVS
+405 NRASGKRVS

>member
-1 MQLKGAYDGYSC
+1 MVTVVSNYCQLS
-13 QQLLSIISNP
+13 QTQLSQTFAEKFTVTEELLQS
-23 TLSDICRKIYCDR
+23 L
-36 GITAVFKKT
+36 KKT

-59 IALGYDEFGKKAED
+59 IALGYDKFGKEAED

-97 LKLYNLAHAAT
+97 LKLYNLAHIAT
-108 NSPLKPAGPDNSDD
+108 NTPLKSHDSDD

-149 SLSKVLLNDKNNELS
+149 SLSKVLLNDENNELS

-178 DEIDCYLQKIAANAK
+178 DEIACYLQKIAANAK
-193 NTQVN
+193 NAQVN
-198 YPTGLYLPDSN
+198 YPTGLYVPY
-209 STYLEFAL
+209 STRTHLEDAL
-217 NDNIKIDPSWPKEVQ
+217 NENIKSDPSWPNEVQ

-243 LVSLQKIVNEK
+243 LVSLQKIVNKK
-254 NNTPQIK
+254 NNKLQIK
-261 CVIFNSLRALGH
+261 CVIFNSLRALGY

-282 INSFNSKIMGEM
+282 INSFNSELMGEM
-294 PNNKNITDHLTEPE
+294 SNNNIKVHLNEPE

-328 CMAAKE
+328 CMAAQE

-370 FQHRLI
+370 FQHRLA

-385 GDALI
+385 GDANI
-390 NASYT
+390 NDYYRD
-395 QLEKTHSQPK
+395 LEIKHSQPQ
-405 NRASGNRVS
+405 NRASGKRVS

>member
-1 MQLKGAYDGYSC
+1 MMVTVVSNYCQLS
-13 QQLLSIISNP
+13 QTQLSQTFAEKFTVTEELLQS
-23 TLSDICRKIYCDR
+23 L
-36 GITAVFKKT
+36 KKT

-59 IALGYDEFGKKAED
+59 IALGYDKFGKEAED

-97 LKLYNLAHAAT
+97 LKLYNLAHIAT
-108 NSPLKPAGPDNSDD
+108 NSPLKSHDSDD

-149 SLSKVLLNDKNNELS
+149 SLSKVLLNDENNELS

-178 DEIDCYLQKIAANAK
+178 DEIACYLQKIAANAK

-198 YPTGLYLPDSN
+198 YPTGLYVPY
-209 STYLEFAL
+209 STRTHLEDAL
-217 NDNIKIDPSWPKEVQ
+217 NENIKSAPSWPNEVQ

-243 LVSLQKIVNEK
+243 LVSLQKIVNKK
-254 NNTPQIK
+254 NNKLQIK
-261 CVIFNSLRALGH
+261 CVIFNSLRALGY

-282 INSFNSKIMGEM
+282 INSFNSELMGEM
-294 PNNKNITDHLTEPE
+294 SNNNIKVHLNEPE

-328 CMAAKE
+328 CMAAQE

-370 FQHRLI
+370 FQHRLA

-385 GDALI
+385 GDANI
-390 NASYT
+390 NHYYRN
-395 QLEKTHSQPK
+395 LEIKHSQPK
-405 NRASGNRVS
+405 NRASGKRVS

>member
-1 MQLKGAYDGYSC
+1 MMVTVVSNYCQLSQTQLC
-13 QQLLSIISNP
+13 QTFAEKFTVTEELLQS
-23 TLSDICRKIYCDR
+23 L
-36 GITAVFKKT
+36 KKT

-73 ILYHIVRTPTNE
+73 IFYHIVRNPTNE

-97 LKLYNLAHAAT
+97 LKLYNLAHTAT
-108 NSPLKPAGPDNSDD
+108 KHPLKSHDSDD

-132 KLMTIIGD
+132 KLMTIIGED
-140 EIPLISEKQ
+140 IPLISEKQ

-178 DEIDCYLQKIAANAK
+178 DEIACYLKKIAANAK

-198 YPTGLYLPDSN
+198 YPTDFYLPNSN
-209 STYLEFAL
+209 STYLEVAL
-217 NDNIKIDPSWPKEVQ
+217 NDNIKSDPLWPKAVQ

-254 NNTPQIK
+254 NNTQQIK
-261 CVIFNSLRALGH
+261 CIIFNSLRALGH
-273 DKENSLKRV
+273 EKENSLKRI
-282 INSFNSKIMGEM
+282 INSFNSELMREM
-294 PNNKNITDHLTEPE
+294 SNNNIKVHLTEPE

-328 CMAAKE
+328 CMAAQE

-345 APYTLL
+345 AHYTLL

-370 FQHRLI
+370 F
-376 NRNCYLDKY
+376 
-385 GDALI
+385 
-390 NASYT
+390 
-395 QLEKTHSQPK
+395 
-405 NRASGNRVS
+405 

>member
-1 MQLKGAYDGYSC
+1 MVTVVSNYCQLSQTQLC
-13 QQLLSIISNP
+13 QTFAEKFTVTEELLQS
-23 TLSDICRKIYCDR
+23 L
-36 GITAVFKKT
+36 KKT

-73 ILYHIVRTPTNE
+73 ILYHIVRNPTNE

-97 LKLYNLAHAAT
+97 LKLYNLAHTAT
-108 NSPLKPAGPDNSDD
+108 TPPLKSHDSDD

-132 KLMTIIGD
+132 KLMTIIGED
-140 EIPLISEKQ
+140 IPLISEKQ

-178 DEIDCYLQKIAANAK
+178 DEIACYLKKIAANAK

-198 YPTGLYLPDSN
+198 YPTDFYLPNSN
-209 STYLEFAL
+209 STYLEVAL
-217 NDNIKIDPSWPKEVQ
+217 NDNIRSDPLWPKAVQ

-254 NNTPQIK
+254 KNNTQQIK
-261 CVIFNSLRALGH
+261 CIIFNSLRALGH
-273 DKENSLKRV
+273 EKENSLKRI
-282 INSFNSKIMGEM
+282 INSFNSELMGEM
-294 PNNKNITDHLTEPE
+294 SNNNITDHLTEPE

-328 CMAAKE
+328 CMAAQE

-345 APYTLL
+345 ALYTLL

-370 FQHRLI
+370 FQHRQV

-385 GDALI
+385 GDANI
-390 NASYT
+390 NDYYRD
-395 QLEKTHSQPK
+395 LEIKHSQPQ
-405 NRASGNRVS
+405 NRASGKRVS

>member
-1 MQLKGAYDGYSC
+1 MMVTVVSNYCQLS
-13 QQLLSIISNP
+13 QTQLSQTFAEKFTVTEELLQS
-23 TLSDICRKIYCDR
+23 L
-36 GITAVFKKT
+36 KKT

-59 IALGYDEFGKKAED
+59 IALGYDKFGKEAED

-97 LKLYNLAHAAT
+97 LKLYNLAHIAT
-108 NSPLKPAGPDNSDD
+108 NSPLKSHDSDD

-149 SLSKVLLNDKNNELS
+149 SLSKVLLNDENNELS

-178 DEIDCYLQKIAANAK
+178 DEIACYLQKIAANAK

-198 YPTGLYLPDSN
+198 YPTGLYVPY
-209 STYLEFAL
+209 STRTHLEDAL
-217 NDNIKIDPSWPKEVQ
+217 NENIKSDPSWPNEVQ
-232 LFPINTGGHWI
+232 LFPINTGGHCI
-243 LVSLQKIVNEK
+243 LVSLQKIVNKK
-254 NNTPQIK
+254 NNKLQIK
-261 CVIFNSLRALGH
+261 CVIFNSLRALGY

-282 INSFNSKIMGEM
+282 INSFNSELMGEM
-294 PNNKNITDHLTEPE
+294 SNNNIKVHLNEPE

-328 CMAAKE
+328 CMAAQE

-370 FQHRLI
+370 FQHRLA

-385 GDALI
+385 GDANI
-390 NASYT
+390 NHYYRN
-395 QLEKTHSQPK
+395 LEIKHSQPK
-405 NRASGNRVS
+405 NRASGKRVS